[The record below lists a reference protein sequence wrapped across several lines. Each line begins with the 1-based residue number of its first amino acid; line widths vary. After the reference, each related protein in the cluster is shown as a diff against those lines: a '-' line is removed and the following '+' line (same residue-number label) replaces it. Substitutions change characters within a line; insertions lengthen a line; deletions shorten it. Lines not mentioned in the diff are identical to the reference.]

1 MFGKTKYL
9 VLLFGLIMWNYEFPG
24 AIPIYDAGV
33 AILLKHIF
41 DIGRLLH

>member
-9 VLLFGLIMWNYEFPG
+9 VWLLGIIMWNYGFPG
-24 AIPIYDAGV
+24 IIPIYDVWA

-41 DIGRLLH
+41 DIGRISS

>member
-9 VLLFGLIMWNYEFPG
+9 VWLFSAIIWNYEFPG
-24 AIPIYDAGV
+24 AIPIYNVGV